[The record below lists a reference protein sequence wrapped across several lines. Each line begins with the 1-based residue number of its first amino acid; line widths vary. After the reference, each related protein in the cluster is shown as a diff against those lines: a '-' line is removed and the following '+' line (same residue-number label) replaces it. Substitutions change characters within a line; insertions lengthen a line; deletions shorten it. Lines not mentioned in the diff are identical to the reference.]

1 MQDLNKFVAISEEF
15 ANNAVGKIKS
25 GGLLFDRKVTRVI
38 TPGTLIDEK
47 FMDPYENNFLLAIQ
61 TNYEQPAIPEVEKSV
76 APMELNRQALFV
88 SRSVGLAW
96 LDLSTGDFFTQ
107 VIDIKTLP
115 SALTRIGAREVVLND
130 DKEQPIDQNIKSILN
145 EERHLITY
153 HAADANSFAI
163 AQWAPMLETAVPAH
177 EKSLFTNEEIAAGC
191 LLLSYVKE
199 KLQGLGL
206 KLQPPV
212 RRHDNESLI
221 IDKSSLRGLEVLE
234 TSKDGLGGGKGSLLH
249 SVRRTITKSGTRLLR
264 HWIGAFGISP
274 RKNSRSSIARK

>member
-15 ANNAVGKIKS
+15 ANSAVGKIKS

-61 TNYEQPAIPEVEKSV
+61 PSREQSPVPVVEKSD
-76 APMELNRQALFV
+76 ALIEGNRRSLLV
-88 SRSVGLAW
+88 SSLVGLAW
-96 LDLSTGDFFTQ
+96 LDLSTGDFSTQ

-130 DKEQPIDQNIKSILN
+130 DKEQSTNRNIKSILD
-145 EERHLITY
+145 EERHLTTY
-153 HAADANSFAI
+153 HGVDAKSFSI
-163 AQWAPMLETAVPAH
+163 AQWAPMLETAVPAR
-177 EKSLFTNEEIAAGC
+177 EKLLFTNEEIAAGC

-264 HWIGAFGISP
+264 NWIGAFGIFP
-274 RKNSRSSIARK
+274 RKYIS